1 MVWDDIERIRQRA
14 PLVHNI
20 TNYVAM
26 NVTANALLA
35 VGASPVMAHA
45 VEEVEDFAAMASAL
59 VINIGTLSP
68 AWVDGMIRAARVA
81 KRGNVPIVLDP
92 VGSGAT
98 AYRTSTAE
106 RLIAEAPPTV
116 IRGNASEIL
125 SLATGQQGTRGVDSV
140 HDAADATPAARRLAE
155 CRHCVV
161 SMSGPMDV
169 IAGVDR
175 VVRVRNGHPI
185 MPRVTALGCVASA
198 LTGAF
203 IAVNPSSLDAAAHA
217 MILMG
222 VAGEIAAER
231 SSGPASFQTAFI
243 DALFGIT
250 ESDLAERT
258 KAEGLE
264 RPEPGGE

>member
-1 MVWDDIERIRQRA
+1 M
-14 PLVHNI
+14 HNI

-68 AWVDGMIRAARVA
+68 AWIDGMRHAAREA
-81 KRGNVPIVLDP
+81 RRRGVPIVLDP

-98 AYRTSTAE
+98 AYRTAAAE
-106 RLIAEAPPTV
+106 MLIAEAPPTV

-125 SLATGQQGTRGVDSV
+125 SLATGQQGTRGVDSI
-140 HDAADATPAARRLAE
+140 HDTADATPAAKRLAE
-155 CRHCVV
+155 RHQCVV
-161 SMSGPMDV
+161 SMSGPVDV
-169 IAGVDR
+169 IAGADR
-175 VVRVRNGHPI
+175 IIRVRNGHPI
-185 MPRVTALGCVASA
+185 MPRVTALGCIASA
-198 LTGAF
+198 LTGAYL
-203 IAVNPSSLDAAAHA
+203 AVNPSPLDAAAHA

-243 DALFGIT
+243 DTLYGIT
-250 ESDLAERT
+250 EPDLAERA
-258 KAEGLE
+258 KAEWL
-264 RPEPGGE
+264 